1 MKGGRVTYRTRG
13 RSAARWT
20 ALVLIAGLAAALLYE
35 LALRDT
41 VVEPHVRLP
50 RAAATIGSGTGAVAV
65 GPDGAILRWLPL
77 PPGSSL
83 PELSLSAAPPGR
95 AWLSGTTLAQV
106 RVLGACPAALR
117 PYLRSSSYGESGVD
131 VLLRSGIELRFGD
144 ASQATRKWRAVAAV
158 LADPSIEA
166 LDYVNVQA
174 PAHPAVGGSGHALPP
189 VS

>member
-20 ALVLIAGLAAALLYE
+20 ALALFAALAVALLYE

-41 VVEPHVRLP
+41 VVAPHVGLP
-50 RAAATIGSGTGAVAV
+50 RVAATIGSGAGAVAV

-77 PPGSSL
+77 PAGSSL
-83 PELSLSAAPPGR
+83 PELPLSGAPPGR
-95 AWLSGTTLAQV
+95 ARLSGTALAQV
-106 RVLGACPAALR
+106 RVLGACPSPLR

-131 VLLRSGIELRFGD
+131 VMLRSGIELRFGD
-144 ASQATRKWRAVAAV
+144 ASQAVRKWRAVATV

-166 LDYVNVQA
+166 LDYVDVHA
-174 PAHPAVGGSGHALPP
+174 PGRPTVYGSGHALPP